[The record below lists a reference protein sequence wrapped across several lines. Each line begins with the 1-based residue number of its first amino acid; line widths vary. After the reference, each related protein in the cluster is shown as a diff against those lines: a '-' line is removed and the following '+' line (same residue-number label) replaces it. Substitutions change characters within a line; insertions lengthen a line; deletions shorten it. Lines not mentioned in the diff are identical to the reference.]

1 MSTTQSKQNFTAI
14 AITVIIALLGLN
26 AYQWYVNSKLSGA
39 NQVQETEMMELQKV
53 QAELDQD
60 YQAALESL
68 EEMRGDN
75 AQLNAL
81 IDSQKGELKTQ
92 KDKINNLIWT
102 KKELDK
108 AKTELKSLN
117 ANVAKYLADIQQLR
131 EENKILSDNNSQLTL
146 RVEEEI
152 KAKDEVIQAKNALSE
167 EKENLSKSNAA
178 LDTKV
183 DMANAIKIN
192 FMEVKGY
199 EIKDDGKLKEKSKAK
214 DVEMLRVCFLTETN
228 MVTGSGQKKFFI
240 RIINPQGE
248 TIAIE
253 DSGSGVLTN
262 KLDNSQVRY
271 TTSGEITY
279 KNEDTNACID
289 WTLSEKL
296 MKGDYKIEMFNNGFL
311 VGKGQFKLK

>member
-1 MSTTQSKQNFTAI
+1 MNSTQPKQNLTAI
-14 AITVIIALLGLN
+14 LIGIIILLLGIL
-26 AYQWYVNSKLSGA
+26 AYQWYSMNKLSNK
-39 NQVQETEMMELQKV
+39 NQVQQTEMMELQKV

-68 EEMRGDN
+68 EEMRGSN
-75 AQLNAL
+75 TQLNSL
-81 IDSQKGELKTQ
+81 IDSQKIELKAQ
-92 KDKINNLIWT
+92 KEKINGLIWN

-108 AKTELKSLN
+108 ARIELKTLN
-117 ANVAKYLADIQQLR
+117 ANAAKYLADIQQLKQ
-131 EENKILSDNNSQLTL
+131 ENKILTDNNANLTM
-146 RVEEEI
+146 RIDEEV
-152 KAKDEVIQAKNALSE
+152 KAKEDVIQAKNSLAT
-167 EKENLSKSNAA
+167 EKENLSKTNAA
-178 LDTKV
+178 LGSKV

-199 EIKDDGKLKEKSKAK
+199 DVRDDGKLKEKSKAK
-214 DVEMLRVCFLTETN
+214 DIELVRVCFLTETN
-228 MVTGSGQKKFFI
+228 MVTPAGQKTFYI
-240 RIINPQGE
+240 RILNPQGE

-253 DSGSGVLTN
+253 AQGSGVLTN

-289 WTLSEKL
+289 WTLTDKL
-296 MKGDYKIEMFNNGFL
+296 IKGDYKIEMYNNGFL

>member
-1 MSTTQSKQNFTAI
+1 MSTAQSKQNFTAI
-14 AITVIIALLGLN
+14 AIAIIIALLGLN
-26 AYQWYVNSKLSGA
+26 GYQWYVNSQLSSN
-39 NQVQETEMMELQKV
+39 NQTQKTEMMEMQKI
-53 QAELDQD
+53 QEELDQD
-60 YQAALESL
+60 YQTALSSL

-81 IDSQKGELKTQ
+81 IDNQKNELKAQ

-108 AKTELKSLN
+108 AKSEIKTLN
-117 ANVAKYLADIQQLR
+117 SNVAKYLADIEQLKT
-131 EENKILSDNNSQLTL
+131 ENKILTDNNQELTL

-152 KAKDEVIQAKNALSE
+152 KAKEEIIQSRNTLSE
-167 EKENLSKSNAA
+167 EKENLAKTNSA
-178 LDTKV
+178 LGSKV

-199 EIKDDGKLKEKSKAK
+199 EIKDGGKLKEKSKAK
-214 DVEMLRVCFLTETN
+214 DIEMLRICFLTETN
-228 MVTGSGQKKFFI
+228 MVTSSGQKKFYI

-253 DSGSGVLTN
+253 DQGSGVLTN

-271 TTSGEITY
+271 TTSGEISY

-296 MKGDYKIEMFNNGFL
+296 LKGDYKIEMYNNGFQ
-311 VGKGQFKLK
+311 VGKGVFKLK

>member
-1 MSTTQSKQNFTAI
+1 MSTTTSKQNFTAI
-14 AITVIIALLGLN
+14 AIAIIIALLGLN
-26 AYQWYVNSKLSGA
+26 AYQWYVNSKLSSN
-39 NQVQETEMMELQKV
+39 NQTQKTEMMEMQKI
-53 QAELDQD
+53 QEELDQD
-60 YQAALESL
+60 YQTALSSL

-75 AQLNAL
+75 EQLNAL
-81 IDSQKGELKTQ
+81 IDNQKNELKAQ

-108 AKTELKSLN
+108 AKSEIKTLN
-117 ANVAKYLADIQQLR
+117 SNLTKYLADIEQLKS
-131 EENKILSDNNSQLTL
+131 ENKILTDDNQQLTL

-152 KAKDEVIQAKNALSE
+152 KAKEEVIQAKNSLSA
-167 EKENLSKSNAA
+167 EKDNLSKSNEA
-178 LDTKV
+178 LGSKV

-192 FMEVKGY
+192 FLEVKGY
-199 EIKDDGKLKEKSKAK
+199 EIKDGGKLKEKSKAK

-228 MVTGSGQKKFFI
+228 MVTSSGQKKFYI

-253 DSGSGVLTN
+253 DQGSGVLTN

-271 TTSGEITY
+271 TTSGEISY

-289 WTLSEKL
+289 WTLSDKL
-296 MKGDYKIEMFNNGFL
+296 VKGDYKIEIYNNGFQ
-311 VGKGQFKLK
+311 VGKGVFKLK

>member
-1 MSTTQSKQNFTAI
+1 MSTPQSKQNFTAI

-178 LDTKV
+178 LGTKV